1 MNNSIC
7 SIDMTTEKYQ
17 YQIARYVVLC
27 VFALLVPKFAGA
39 TGWEI
44 DPVRVELNPEQQ
56 TAAITVKNGTDQPT
70 SIQIQA
76 VAWSQLDGKD
86 IYTPTREL
94 LVSPPI
100 VTIAP
105 KGEQIIRVAL
115 RRKAD
120 TTNELTYRISLQELP
135 PQQGP
140 DFMGVQVALRIS
152 LPVFVQSQKGEAL
165 SKMVWTVSRTAE
177 NKLKVGVKNQGN
189 AHIQIS
195 DFAIYVPGSE
205 KPITDESGSSY
216 ILAGQSHEW
225 LLKTTSPE
233 KMTIDRLHLK
243 AYTDAEN
250 VDTELV
256 LGKP

>member
-1 MNNSIC
+1 
-7 SIDMTTEKYQ
+7 
-17 YQIARYVVLC
+17 
-27 VFALLVPKFAGA
+27 
-39 TGWEI
+39 
-44 DPVRVELNPEQQ
+44 
-56 TAAITVKNGTDQPT
+56 
-70 SIQIQA
+70 
-76 VAWSQLDGKD
+76 
-86 IYTPTREL
+86 
-94 LVSPPI
+94 
-100 VTIAP
+100 
-105 KGEQIIRVAL
+105 
-115 RRKAD
+115 
-120 TTNELTYRISLQELP
+120 
-135 PQQGP
+135 
-140 DFMGVQVALRIS
+140 MGVQVALRIS